1 MQTQPVE
8 QRKSFLQNDRLL
20 VCGMLVIYGVCI
32 LGAIGAGF
40 FGLRWGSQKIS
51 SNATSTAAV
60 IATKQVQATET
71 AVARLV
77 EQDKYEYIERF
88 DRISGDWFVGK
99 DKSSY
104 GDVDVSIQDGV
115 YIWKINDPKGY
126 IQGEDFYQKT
136 TSLKD
141 YDIYVDLKFV
151 ETPRTEDTCA
161 GLTFRKSVAGWDGG
175 AYVFFICDDGY
186 YEVEYFE
193 SDTWESIQPQ
203 KYSDAIR
210 IRDWNRIE
218 VSALGDHFT
227 FTINNTRVF
236 ETVDD
241 HHDRG
246 GISLYIDAPE
256 GTPSVI
262 WFDNFGFQSR

>member
-51 SNATSTAAV
+51 SNATATAAV

-126 IQGEDFYQKT
+126 IQGEDFYRKT

-161 GLTFRKSVAGWDGG
+161 GLTFRKSIAGWDGG